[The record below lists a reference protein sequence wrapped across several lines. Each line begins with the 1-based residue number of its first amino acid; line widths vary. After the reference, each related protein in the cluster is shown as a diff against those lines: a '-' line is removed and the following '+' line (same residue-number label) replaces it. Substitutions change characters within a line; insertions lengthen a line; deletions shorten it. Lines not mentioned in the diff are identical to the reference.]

1 MSPESQSPESRVTE
15 SRAWHV
21 EMKFY
26 DSSSNIRRLG
36 FSIRIGSTRSR
47 LLDPLTLD
55 SQLTTHNSR
64 LMTGKG
70 VNS

>member
-55 SQLTTHNSR
+55 SRPTTHNSR

-70 VNS
+70 DNP